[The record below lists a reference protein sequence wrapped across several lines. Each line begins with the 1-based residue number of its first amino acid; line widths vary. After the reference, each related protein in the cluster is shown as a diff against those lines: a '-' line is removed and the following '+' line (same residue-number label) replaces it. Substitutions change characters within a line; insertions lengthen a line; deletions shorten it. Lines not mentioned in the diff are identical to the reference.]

1 MMYFITTRH
10 VYLLYLLMYVY
21 DICTVSILLTTH
33 ICMRCMCTSTYV
45 RVRMYCKYVE
55 NCRNTLLEYST
66 LGQVFLVIAAVVCH
80 WDDHV
85 SRATCRLAIDIDH
98 YRSKM
103 IHLRFHLCIPLCLSV
118 SEESS
123 NPVFIWFFL
132 ALLSSCA
139 CSAFR
144 FRWHDEVVFVSA
156 LDWVRGLCQFS
167 DFTNG
172 TEQICACVCVWV
184 CCLCGLCCFLAQQSF
199 RSVLWTFQTLKL
211 EYLTSLWSGIT
222 CYYY

>member
-1 MMYFITTRH
+1 MYIHYIYWCTYMTY
-10 VYLLYLLMYVY
+10 VLYLYFWLLISVWDVCVRLRMCVY
-21 DICTVSILLTTH
+21 ACIVNMSKI
-33 ICMRCMCTSTYV
+33 
-45 RVRMYCKYVE
+45 VE
-55 NCRNTLLEYST
+55 TLLEYST

-172 TEQICACVCVWV
+172 TEQICACVCVACAACAAFWHNSHFEV
-184 CCLCGLCCFLAQQSF
+184 YFGLSRHLS
-199 RSVLWTFQTLKL
+199 WNI
-211 EYLTSLWSGIT
+211 SLHFEVALHVIT
-222 CYYY
+222 CY